1 MKVVLDTNVLVSGL
15 MFPEGT
21 PGRIVAAWAEARFE
35 VVFSLDQ
42 LAEIGRVLEYPKIR
56 SKLGWDD
63 ERIELFIKQLY
74 IRAEVIEPGSR
85 SEEVP
90 AQELPPVEV
99 PRDPDDTTI
108 LATLAAA
115 KADVLVTGD
124 GDLLVLRDKYP
135 IETPAEFVRR
145 L

>member
-1 MKVVLDTNVLVSGL
+1 MKVVLDTNVLLSGL

-21 PGRIVAAWAEARFE
+21 PGRIIAAWVEARFE
-35 VVFSLDQ
+35 VALSLDQ

-63 ERIELFIKQLY
+63 QRIELFIKQLY
-74 IRAEVIEPGSR
+74 IRAEVIELGPIS
-85 SEEVP
+85 
-90 AQELPPVEV
+90 VEV
-99 PRDPDDTTI
+99 PRDPSDAPI

-115 KADVLVTGD
+115 HADVLVSGN
-124 GDLLVLRDKYP
+124 GDLLALRDKYP
-135 IETPAEFVRR
+135 VETPAEFVRR

>member
-1 MKVVLDTNVLVSGL
+1 VKVVLDTNVLLSGL

-35 VVFSLDQ
+35 VALSLDQ

-56 SKLGWDD
+56 RKLGWDD

-74 IRAEVIEPGSR
+74 IRAEV
-85 SEEVP
+85 V
-90 AQELPPVEV
+90 ELGPIVVEV
-99 PRDPDDTTI
+99 PRDPGDAPI
-108 LATLAAA
+108 LATLTVA

-124 GDLLVLRDKYP
+124 GDLLALSGRYP
-135 IETPAEFVRR
+135 IETPAAFVRR

>member
-1 MKVVLDTNVLVSGL
+1 

-21 PGRIVAAWAEARFE
+21 PGRIIAAWAEARFE
-35 VVFSLDQ
+35 VALCLDQ

-56 SKLGWDD
+56 RRLGWDD
-63 ERIELFIKQLY
+63 QQIESFIKQLY
-74 IRAEVIEPGSR
+74 IRAEVIELGR
-85 SEEVP
+85 I
-90 AQELPPVEV
+90 AVEV
-99 PRDPDDTTI
+99 PRDPDDAPV

-124 GDLLVLRDKYP
+124 GDLLALRGKYP
-135 IETPAEFVRR
+135 IDTPAEFVRR

>member
-1 MKVVLDTNVLVSGL
+1 VKVVLDTNVLLSGL
-15 MFPEGT
+15 MFPKGT
-21 PGRIVAAWAEARFE
+21 PGRIIAAWIDARFE

-56 SKLGWDD
+56 RKLGWDD

-74 IRAEVIEPGSR
+74 IRAEVL
-85 SEEVP
+85 
-90 AQELPPVEV
+90 ELGAISVDV
-99 PRDPDDTTI
+99 PRDPGDAPI
-108 LATLAAA
+108 LATLIAA

-124 GDLLVLRDKYP
+124 GDLLALSDKYP
-135 IETPAEFVRR
+135 IQTPAEFVRR

>member
-1 MKVVLDTNVLVSGL
+1 MKVVLETNVLLSGM

-21 PGRIVAAWAEARFE
+21 PGRIIAAWVEARFE
-35 VVFSLDQ
+35 VALSLYQ

-56 SKLGWDD
+56 RKLGWDD
-63 ERIELFIKQLY
+63 QTIELFIKQLY
-74 IRAEVIEPGSR
+74 IRTEV
-85 SEEVP
+85 V
-90 AQELPPVEV
+90 ELGPVSVEV
-99 PRDPDDTTI
+99 PRDPGDAPI
-108 LATLAAA
+108 LATLATA

-124 GDLLVLRDKYP
+124 GDLLALRDKYP

>member
-1 MKVVLDTNVLVSGL
+1 

-21 PGRIVAAWAEARFE
+21 PGRIVAAWLEARFE
-35 VVFSLDQ
+35 VALSLDQ

-56 SKLGWDD
+56 RKLGWND
-63 ERIELFIKQLY
+63 EQIELFIKQLY
-74 IRAEVIEPGSR
+74 IRAEV
-85 SEEVP
+85 V
-90 AQELPPVEV
+90 ELGPISVEV
-99 PRDPDDTTI
+99 PRDPGDAPI

-115 KADVLVTGD
+115 KADVLVSGD
-124 GDLLVLRDKYP
+124 GDLLALRDNYP

>member
-1 MKVVLDTNVLVSGL
+1 MKVVLDTNVLLSGL

-21 PGRIVAAWAEARFE
+21 PGRIVAAWVEARFE
-35 VVFSLDQ
+35 VALSLDQ

-56 SKLGWDD
+56 RKLGWDD
-63 ERIELFIKQLY
+63 GRIELFIKQLY
-74 IRAEVIEPGSR
+74 IRAEV
-85 SEEVP
+85 V
-90 AQELPPVEV
+90 ELGPISVEV
-99 PRDPDDTTI
+99 PRDPGDAPI

-115 KADVLVTGD
+115 NADVLVTGD
-124 GDLLVLRDKYP
+124 GDLLALRDKYP

>member
-1 MKVVLDTNVLVSGL
+1 VKVVLDTNVLLSGL

-21 PGRIVAAWAEARFE
+21 PGRIVAAWVEARFE
-35 VVFSLDQ
+35 VAFSLDQ

-56 SKLGWDD
+56 RRLGWDD
-63 ERIELFIKQLY
+63 ARIELFIKQLY
-74 IRAEVIEPGSR
+74 IRAEVL
-85 SEEVP
+85 
-90 AQELPPVEV
+90 ELGPISVEV
-99 PRDPDDTTI
+99 PRDPGDAPV

-124 GDLLVLRDKYP
+124 GDLLALSDKFP

>member
-1 MKVVLDTNVLVSGL
+1 MKVVLDTNVLLSGL
-15 MFPEGT
+15 MFPEGA
-21 PGRIVAAWAEARFE
+21 PGRIVASWVEARFE
-35 VVFSLDQ
+35 VALSLDR

-56 SKLGWDD
+56 RKLGWDD

-74 IRAEVIEPGSR
+74 IRAEV
-85 SEEVP
+85 V
-90 AQELPPVEV
+90 ELGPISVEV
-99 PRDPDDTTI
+99 PRDPGDARI
-108 LATLAAA
+108 LATLATA

-124 GDLLVLRDKYP
+124 GDLLALSGRYP

>member
-1 MKVVLDTNVLVSGL
+1 MKDVLDTNVLLSGL
-15 MFPEGT
+15 MFPEGA
-21 PGRIVAAWAEARFE
+21 PGRIIAAWVEARFE
-35 VVFSLDQ
+35 VAFSLDQ

-56 SKLGWDD
+56 RKLGWDD
-63 ERIELFIKQLY
+63 QQIELFIKQLY
-74 IRAEVIEPGSR
+74 LRAEVVELGSI
-85 SEEVP
+85 S
-90 AQELPPVEV
+90 VEV
-99 PRDPDDTTI
+99 PRDPGDAPI

-124 GDLLVLRDKYP
+124 GDLLALRDNYP

>member
-1 MKVVLDTNVLVSGL
+1 VKVVLDTNVLLSGL
-15 MFPEGT
+15 MFPGGA
-21 PGRIVAAWAEARFE
+21 PGRIIAAWVEARFE
-35 VVFSLDQ
+35 VALSLDQ

-56 SKLGWDD
+56 RKLEWDD
-63 ERIELFIKQLY
+63 QQIELFIKQLY
-74 IRAEVIEPGSR
+74 IRAEV
-85 SEEVP
+85 V
-90 AQELPPVEV
+90 ELGPISVEV
-99 PRDPDDTTI
+99 PRDPGDAPI

-124 GDLLVLRDKYP
+124 GDLLALRDDYP

>member
-1 MKVVLDTNVLVSGL
+1 MKAVLDTNVLLSGL
-15 MFPEGT
+15 MFPEGA
-21 PGRIVAAWAEARFE
+21 PGRIVAAWGEARFDM
-35 VVFSLDQ
+35 VLCLDQ

-56 SKLGWDD
+56 SKLHWD
-63 ERIELFIKQLY
+63 EQRIELFLKQLY
-74 IRAEVIEPGSR
+74 IRAEVIELGRIS
-85 SEEVP
+85 V
-90 AQELPPVEV
+90 AV
-99 PRDPDDTTI
+99 PRDAGDAPI

-124 GDLLVLRDKYP
+124 GDLLALRDKYP